1 MQEGHSNSTVGVG
14 HRHFLVVLASSK
26 QLLPRVN
33 TLHLFLATNGSHD
46 GLVQTER
53 KLRLSVDGLMT
64 ASVLHLGPCAKN
76 MVMFAITIALLCCS
90 LFSGSSDACSCIR
103 TNLRG
108 SAGSPRIDAPLV
120 DCITIS
126 DARPAWPDRLWI
138 AE

>member
-1 MQEGHSNSTVGVG
+1 MAIDRIRKVPRISVHSLLRAQLVFGGVIPQ
-14 HRHFLVVLASSK
+14 RRRLVRVIGVLDHVVVDVQTSLASI
-26 QLLPRVN
+26 
-33 TLHLFLATNGSHD
+33 A
-46 GLVQTER
+46 
-53 KLRLSVDGLMT
+53 VDELMT
-64 ASVLHLGPCAKN
+64 ASGLHLGPCAKN